1 MSMLILALFLI
12 PPLVHA
18 LSNDYANQ
26 WLMECRATSEQ
37 DLTSIDEL
45 SNSEHVDIW
54 NEHPT
59 LDARIAIRVD
69 ELGRGEVEALRLD
82 CQSTRLIEV
91 PAVRAMLLKSIEKR
105 KPIIDTSG
113 DAFFDDYR
121 RYDAM
126 VGRLGSIENG
136 ETIKLVNIGRSIEGR
151 DMYAVHLTLPLSGEQ
166 TAQDVKRSTNKACTG
181 DPCKDSKACRP
192 SKRLIWISA
201 GQHAREW
208 IAPASAMY
216 LIDELAQGIKV
227 GDPRILRVLTLFEI
241 VVVPCVNPDGY
252 EYSHTTDRMWRKN
265 RRVNS
270 GGSRGVDLNRNWDD
284 YWGQRGAS
292 KSGGSDIY
300 CGTHPSSE
308 PEVRAMA
315 DYILSLKNR
324 LIGIDVH
331 SFGQLILRNFG
342 TCPFPHSSSCRSDKA
357 TVSQGGG
364 IEGTWGQDEFSDSG
378 KDIRFL

>member
-1 MSMLILALFLI
+1 MLMSMLALFLI
-12 PPLVHA
+12 LPLINA
-18 LSNDYANQ
+18 LSNDYGNQ
-26 WLMECRATSEQ
+26 WLMECKTTCEQ
-37 DLTSIDEL
+37 DLTSINEL
-45 SNSEHVDIW
+45 FNSEHVDIW

-59 LDARIAIRVD
+59 LNAMMTIRVD
-69 ELGRGEVEALRLD
+69 ELGRGEVEGLGLD
-82 CQSTRLIEV
+82 CQSTRLTEV
-91 PAVRAMLLKSIEKR
+91 PDVKAMLLKSTEKQ
-105 KPIIDTSG
+105 KPSTNTSG

-126 VGRLGSIENG
+126 VNRLKSIDNG
-136 ETIKLVNIGRSIEGR
+136 ETVKLVNIGKSIEGR
-151 DMYAVHLTLPLSGEQ
+151 DMYAVHLTLPLSNEQ
-166 TAQDVKRSTNKACTG
+166 IAQDARRAANKACTG

-208 IAPASAMY
+208 IAPTSAMY
-216 LIDELAQGIKV
+216 LIDELAHGIRV

-241 VVVPCVNPDGY
+241 VVAPCVNPDGY

-284 YWGQRGAS
+284 YWGQKGTS
-292 KSGGSDIY
+292 KYGGSDIY

-308 PEVRAMA
+308 PEVRAVS
-315 DYILSLKNR
+315 DYILTLKNR

-331 SFGQLILRNFG
+331 SFGQMILRNFG
-342 TCPFPHSSSCRSDKA
+342 KCPSFSFPSSCRSNNA
-357 TVSQGGG
+357 TVSQGSS
-364 IEGTWGQDEFSDSG
+364 IKSTW
-378 KDIRFL
+378 R